1 MEKEYYFLDK
11 AVIIKEVYEVF
22 QLVCIVMADTNEERI
37 VDMHLIKTYPYIEN
51 TISLSVLLGRIQ
63 NDT

>member
-1 MEKEYYFLDK
+1 MENKYYFLDK

-22 QLVCIVMADTNEERI
+22 QLACIVMVDTNEERI
-37 VDMHLIKTYPYIEN
+37 VDTHLIKTYPYIEN
-51 TISLSVLLGRIQ
+51 TISLSVILGRRQ